1 VKGLA
6 LGDHVFVNQG
16 KALRD
21 MSRMATVGGF
31 SEFIRVPQCEVGES
45 VLPIDNDIPVRTA
58 VLVEPFVVGTR
69 GALNL
74 EPGPDKNA
82 VVFGAGI
89 IGMSAA
95 IMLKWFGCPKVMIVD
110 LSDFRLA
117 NAESFGLIPC
127 NPAREDLRAR
137 AFAEFGSQQT
147 FLGERCGAQIYLD
160 AIGMKP
166 AIDNF
171 AMLAGRDATLAIVG
185 VHHEPVPLDLLAVCY
200 SNWRIKGCGNIAIE
214 EAVPLVLEMMKSG
227 RFDLSPLVTH
237 EYGVEQIAQALVMGA
252 NAGEAQKVC
261 IAF

>member
-1 VKGLA
+1 
-6 LGDHVFVNQG
+6 
-16 KALRD
+16 
-21 MSRMATVGGF
+21 
-31 SEFIRVPQCEVGES
+31 VGES
-45 VLPIDNDIPVRTA
+45 VLPIDNAIPVRSA

-74 EPGPDKNA
+74 DPGPEKNA
-82 VVFGAGI
+82 IVFGAGI
-89 IGMSAA
+89 IGISAA

-117 NAESFGLIPC
+117 NAERFGLIVC
-127 NPAREDLRAR
+127 NAAKEDLKAR
-137 AFAEFGSQQT
+137 AFAEFGTQQT
-147 FLGERCGAQIYLD
+147 FLGERCNVPIYLD

-185 VHHEPVPLDLLAVCY
+185 VHHEPVALDLLAVCY
-200 SNWRIKGCGNIAIE
+200 SNWRIKGCGNVAIE
-214 EAVPLVLEMMKSG
+214 EAVPIILEMMKSG
-227 RFDLSPLVTH
+227 RFDLSSLVTH
-237 EYGVEQIAQALVMGA
+237 EYGVERIADALVMGA